1 MSEHTEFQEA
11 VGFLVF
17 AAFFGQLGS
26 SEAVS
31 YCVHVLSV
39 AGTRCQN
46 ISETV
51 KSCESVYKCTASA
64 MKHEPLMETTQC

>member
-1 MSEHTEFQEA
+1 MSEPTEFREA
-11 VGFLVF
+11 VGFL
-17 AAFFGQLGS
+17 AFFGQLGS

-31 YCVHVLSV
+31 YCVHVLRV

-51 KSCESVYKCTASA
+51 KSCESV
-64 MKHEPLMETTQC
+64 